1 MSAQWRRLE
10 RSLASFSP
18 HDPLLDPTEGTT
30 VTEIKNMH
38 VRESDRSLPLG
49 YASFSRAHARFGAM
63 LHHSALLT
71 GLGNFF
77 QSYRPQH
84 STLPASSHQ
93 FAGGFFAV
101 LRMSRTPSDSL

>member
-1 MSAQWRRLE
+1 M
-10 RSLASFSP
+10 
-18 HDPLLDPTEGTT
+18 DPTEGTT

-93 FAGGFFAV
+93 FAGVFC
-101 LRMSRTPSDSL
+101 RTPDVAHTE